1 MAEHAEV
8 FISATTRDLGS
19 FRREIKD
26 ALLTLQIF
34 PIEESNFELTY
45 GPLVTMLRGLI
56 GRCDAVIHLA
66 GFYYGAEPPQRP
78 PGERRRSYTQI
89 EYDVARELKKP
100 LYLFVAAENYE
111 PDKLSTQSDEEKELQ
126 LTHRRAIEQCGDIYY
141 RFTDREELGRRIR
154 ELRFPARS
162 VEAPRRVVNLPY
174 NSLGPLFK
182 GRDAALVELRQRLM
196 GGEGRAV
203 GLTARQAIHGLGGVG
218 KTRLAI
224 EYAWRHASDYENAL
238 LFVSARSPVDLRAN
252 LAELCNPLV
261 LNLPEWN
268 QPEEI
273 IRLAAVFR
281 WLSEHSGWLL
291 ILDNADTPEA
301 AAEVEKTLPQL
312 QGGEVI
318 ITSRVA
324 DWSTAVHPV
333 ELDVLAEEDAAAF
346 LLERTELRRKKILT
360 DSEDAAAVARDLGG
374 LALALEQ
381 GGAYVAKIRVSLS
394 EYRRRW
400 ESRKEEVLAWHD
412 EMLMKYPKSVATTW
426 QTTIEELSQSERKL
440 LNILAWLAPEP
451 IPLSLLEGNIVDGAD
466 PRDALAGLA
475 SWSLARW
482 MADREGFTVHRLVQE
497 ITRQRLSGNEKHNA
511 LDSAVALLDRALP
524 SPEWDQ
530 KGWQLWERLAPH
542 CRTLLNDL
550 RGHVLEPKATRIMNQ
565 LALWLS
571 DRAEHGEAEPLYRWA
586 LEIDEKSFGPD
597 HPRVARDLSNLAK
610 LLGETNRHDE
620 AEALIRRALKIDE
633 KSFGPDDPK
642 VAIRL
647 NNLAGLLYETKR
659 HGEAEPLFR
668 RALEIDEKSSGPDS
682 PKVALRLDN
691 LAQVLHSMSRFEEAE
706 RLSRRALAIN
716 EESFGPDHPRVAR
729 NLSNL
734 ASLLHATNRFTEAE
748 PLSRR
753 ALEIDEKS
761 FGPDHPRVAIRLS
774 NLAELLGQTNRH
786 DEAEPLIRRA
796 LKIDEK
802 GLGPDHPNVAIRLN
816 NLATLLYATNR
827 HAEAEPLLRRALRIY
842 GQFNHRTGH
851 EHPKFRTAIENYVAL
866 LTAMGL
872 RQDAIAARLRSA
884 IEGEP
889 EESA

>member
-182 GRDAALVELRQRLM
+182 GRDAALVELMQRLM

-203 GLTARQAIHGLGGVG
+203 GLTARQAIHGLGAVG

-224 EYAWRHASDYENAL
+224 EYAWRHATDYENAL

-261 LNLPEWN
+261 LYLPEWN

-360 DSEDAAAVARDLGG
+360 DSEAAAVARDLGG

-633 KSFGPDDPK
+633 KSFGPD
-642 VAIRL
+642 
-647 NNLAGLLYETKR
+647 
-659 HGEAEPLFR
+659 
-668 RALEIDEKSSGPDS
+668 
-682 PKVALRLDN
+682 
-691 LAQVLHSMSRFEEAE
+691 
-706 RLSRRALAIN
+706 
-716 EESFGPDHPRVAR
+716 
-729 NLSNL
+729 
-734 ASLLHATNRFTEAE
+734 
-748 PLSRR
+748 
-753 ALEIDEKS
+753 
-761 FGPDHPRVAIRLS
+761 HPRVAIRLS

-851 EHPKFRTAIENYVAL
+851 EHPQFRTAIENYVAL

-872 RQDAIAARLRSA
+872 RQDAIAARVRSA
-884 IEGEP
+884 IAGES